1 MQYKMKLSKTC
12 FQKRAFKLNINYTM
26 CVSQYGPRPQFSMTD
41 ISLSSTRSR
50 KITPIIKYHNLNTN
64 KKHHISTIR
73 FFFVVLSTKFESSNT
88 RVYIHLWGGT
98 YSRKLFVWRLY
109 KLMDNKLHKE
119 IVNCMKSGHI
129 NACGNNSC
137 VWKCQSICPYKSIL
151 SLEAGKVTILAGPLY
166 LA

>member
-1 MQYKMKLSKTC
+1 MFPKTSLQIKYKLHHVCLTIWSTTTVQYV
-12 FQKRAFKLNINYTM
+12 Y
-26 CVSQYGPRPQFSMTD
+26 D

-129 NACGNNSC
+129 NAYGNNSC
-137 VWKCQSICPYKSIL
+137 VWKCQSMSI
-151 SLEAGKVTILAGPLY
+151 
-166 LA
+166 